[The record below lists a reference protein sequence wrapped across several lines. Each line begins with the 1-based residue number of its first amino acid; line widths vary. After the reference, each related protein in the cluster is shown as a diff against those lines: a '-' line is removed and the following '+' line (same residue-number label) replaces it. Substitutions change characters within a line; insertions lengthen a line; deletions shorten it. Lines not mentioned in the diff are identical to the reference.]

1 MIEAILEGGPMSRSD
16 LASKMNV
23 AKSAITE
30 ISHDLV
36 QTGLLHEVSVVRNSL
51 RKGRPSVLLSLN
63 ADRGCFLG
71 VDLADSPRAMMLT
84 DLLGTNLGECEI
96 AGNGNPEAVVESMHR
111 GIQRITRP
119 LQGSAREIL
128 GVGIA
133 VSGFVNHASGVCVY
147 SAALD
152 WHDVPIGE
160 LVAQSLGIPTYVDN
174 DANAVAIAE
183 KLFGEARELRNF
195 SVVVLGA
202 NVGCAHYID
211 GQIYRGANSGAG
223 EIGHMLA
230 MPNGLQCRC
239 GRQGCLDTVAGS
251 EAILVAAREA
261 SLPVNDLKD
270 LEALATKGN
279 SQAIAI
285 LRNAGEALG
294 LAVASIIQLNNPE
307 FILFANVAGFDN
319 GLFTVTTRQTIE
331 NNILPRFLA
340 STRILFHHVQ
350 PSFLARGAACIAAHK
365 FLFEQ
370 TGRQGNLVNK
380 TDKIRDFLT
389 DRLAGCG

>member
-30 ISHDLV
+30 ISHDLI

-51 RKGRPSVLLSLN
+51 RKGRPSVLLSLD
-63 ADRGCFLG
+63 AGRGCFVG
-71 VDLADSPRAMMLT
+71 VDLADSPRTIMLT
-84 DLLGTNLGECEI
+84 DLLGAALGECEI
-96 AGNGNPEAVVESMHR
+96 AGNGNPEAVVESIHR

-133 VSGFVNHASGVCVY
+133 ISGFVNHASGVCVY
-147 SAALD
+147 SAALY
-152 WHDVPIGE
+152 WHDIPIGE
-160 LVAQSLGIPTYVDN
+160 LVAQSLGLPTYVDN

-183 KLFGEARELRNF
+183 KLFGKARELRDF

-202 NVGCAHYID
+202 TIGCAHYID
-211 GQIYRGANSGAG
+211 GQLYRGANSGAG

-230 MPNGLQCRC
+230 TPNGLQCRC
-239 GRQGCLDTVAGS
+239 GRQGCLDTVAAS
-251 EAILVAAREA
+251 VAILVAAREA
-261 SLPVNDLKD
+261 NLPVNDLKD

-279 SQAIAI
+279 SRAIAI
-285 LRNAGEALG
+285 LRKAGEALG
-294 LAVASIIQLNNPE
+294 LAVASIIQVNNPE
-307 FILFANVAGFDN
+307 LILFANVAGFPK

-340 STRILFHHVQ
+340 STRLLFHPVR

-370 TGRQGNLVNK
+370 TGRQAIV
-380 TDKIRDFLT
+380 RP
-389 DRLAGCG
+389 

>member
-1 MIEAILEGGPMSRSD
+1 
-16 LASKMNV
+16 
-23 AKSAITE
+23 
-30 ISHDLV
+30 
-36 QTGLLHEVSVVRNSL
+36 
-51 RKGRPSVLLSLN
+51 
-63 ADRGCFLG
+63 
-71 VDLADSPRAMMLT
+71 
-84 DLLGTNLGECEI
+84 
-96 AGNGNPEAVVESMHR
+96 
-111 GIQRITRP
+111 
-119 LQGSAREIL
+119 
-128 GVGIA
+128 
-133 VSGFVNHASGVCVY
+133 
-147 SAALD
+147 
-152 WHDVPIGE
+152 
-160 LVAQSLGIPTYVDN
+160 
-174 DANAVAIAE
+174 
-183 KLFGEARELRNF
+183 
-195 SVVVLGA
+195 
-202 NVGCAHYID
+202 
-211 GQIYRGANSGAG
+211 
-223 EIGHMLA
+223 MLA